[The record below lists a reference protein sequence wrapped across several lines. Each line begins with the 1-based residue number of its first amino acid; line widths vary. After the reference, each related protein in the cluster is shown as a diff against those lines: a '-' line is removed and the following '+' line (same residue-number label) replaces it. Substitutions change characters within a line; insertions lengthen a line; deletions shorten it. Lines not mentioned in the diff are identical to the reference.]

1 MDTDWQA
8 VTVAALFPAADSLTE
23 LALDLRGTSLVGT
36 HRRPG
41 QYVRLALPGV
51 GEGMF
56 AIASAPEPGG
66 TRWDFLLKG
75 GSAVPDALVQL
86 PLGSAVQARAP
97 EGEGFPL
104 EAARGKDLLLFATG
118 SGISS
123 IRSVIESVRRERAAY
138 GEVTLYFG
146 VRTPNAFAYASEFRH
161 WEEAGIRVVRT
172 VSQPG
177 ASDWQG
183 LTGYVQAHVAE
194 EHARGAARTVAFVC
208 GQSSMV
214 QGVMQALAQRGL
226 PRERIFLNY

>member
-1 MDTDWQA
+1 
-8 VTVAALFPAADSLTE
+8 VL
-23 LALDLRGTSLVGT
+23 
-36 HRRPG
+36 
-41 QYVRLALPGV
+41 
-51 GEGMF
+51 
-56 AIASAPEPGG
+56 
-66 TRWDFLLKG
+66 
-75 GSAVPDALVQL
+75 
-86 PLGSAVQARAP
+86 ARAP
-97 EGEGFPL
+97 EGGGFPL
-104 EAARGKDLLLFATG
+104 ETARGKEVLLFATG

-146 VRTPNAFAYASEFRH
+146 VRTPNAFAYANEFRH
-161 WEEAGIRVVRT
+161 WEEAGIRVLRT

-194 EHARGAARTVAFVC
+194 EHALGADGAVAFVC
-208 GQSSMV
+208 GQSTMV